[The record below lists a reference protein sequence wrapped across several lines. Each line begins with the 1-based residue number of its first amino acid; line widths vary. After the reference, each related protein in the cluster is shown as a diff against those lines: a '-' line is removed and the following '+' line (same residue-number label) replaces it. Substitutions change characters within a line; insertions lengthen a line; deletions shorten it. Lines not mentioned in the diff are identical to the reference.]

1 MGFNKKLPVWV
12 IILLDLVLTAAV
24 VLSFAYFHHVKDWG
38 KTEGPKKDYNSPSA
52 AGSTIEEHT
61 HSWTEKE
68 VKTPTCLT
76 EGYVLYVCACGE
88 EQKNILP
95 ALGHSSYHL
104 VDAKEATEEENGYTG
119 DKYCDI
125 CKKLV
130 EYGEVIP
137 AKKYNGLH
145 LVNYSEP
152 TCLEEGYSGDWVNE
166 QGTVVIKGTV
176 LLPLSDSH
184 KFVLERTEAPTC
196 TSEGYSLY
204 RCSACGFE
212 KKDDIQER
220 LPHENDGNGYCRY
233 CRKCLLD
240 TSGDFGSL
248 YPEKFIQDD
257 SVVILKDDAQIR
269 AYALQ
274 NRLTLENAE
283 KGTFISFYRSHD
295 VYMSVRQVDEVMNG
309 YLARCYVYDI
319 YVRNIENFYTVADK
333 ATSMENLMEKA
344 ETDLG
349 CTVVGA
355 VNGDYW
361 SNSNHCRVAVRNGI
375 LLREP
380 SKVDSDLCVL
390 YRDGTMRTYQSA
402 DFDWAA
408 VDAAGPWQVW
418 DFGPA
423 LLDENGNPYSSFEPR
438 YYDKNLITNTHPR
451 MAVGYHQPGH
461 YTLLSVDGRKKDE
474 NGNYIYG
481 CSIPSLAQYMKEL
494 GCTVAYNLDGGDSA
508 QAYAN
513 GDPIRQAEGRDTQR
527 VISDILCVGEVKK
540 ES

>member
-12 IILLDLVLTAAV
+12 IILLDLILTAAV

-76 EGYVLYVCACGE
+76 EGYVLYVCTCRE

-104 VDAKEATEEENGYTG
+104 VNAKEATEEENGYTG

-166 QGTVVIKGTV
+166 QGTVVIQGTV

-184 KFVLERTEAPTC
+184 KFVLERTEVPTC

-333 ATSMENLMEKA
+333 ATSVENLMEKA

-390 YRDGTMRTYQSA
+390 YRDGTMRTYQSS

>member
-1 MGFNKKLPVWV
+1 MGFNKKLPVWA
-12 IILLDLVLTAAV
+12 ITLMDLVLIVAV

-38 KTEGPKKDYNSPSA
+38 KMEGPKKDYNTPSSPDS
-52 AGSTIEEHT
+52 SIEAHM
-61 HSWTEKE
+61 HNWIEKE
-68 VKTPTCLT
+68 VKTPTCLA
-76 EGYVLYVCACGE
+76 EGYVLYSCACGE
-88 EQKNILP
+88 EQRNILP

-104 VDAKEATEEENGYTG
+104 VNAKEATEEENGYTG

-130 EYGEVIP
+130 AYGEVIP
-137 AKKYNGLH
+137 AKKYKGLH
-145 LVNYSEP
+145 LVNYEEP
-152 TCLEEGYSGDWVNE
+152 TCLKEGYSGDWVDE

-176 LLPLSDSH
+176 LSALGDSH
-184 KFVLERTEAPTC
+184 RFVLEGTEAPTC
-196 TSEGYSLY
+196 INEGYSLY
-204 RCSACGFE
+204 RCSVCGLE

-233 CRKCLLD
+233 CQKCLLD

-248 YPEKFIQDD
+248 YPEKFVQND

-274 NRLTLENAE
+274 NRITLENAE
-283 KGTFISFYRSHD
+283 KGTYISFYRSHD

-333 ATSMENLMEKA
+333 AASMEDLMKKA
-344 ETDLG
+344 ETNPG

-361 SNSNHCRVAVRNGI
+361 SNSNHCRVAVRNGV

-390 YRDGTMRTYQSA
+390 YRDGTMRTYQSSY
-402 DFDWAA
+402 FDWAA

-461 YTLLSVDGRKKDE
+461 YTLLSVDGRKNDE

-481 CSIPSLAQYMKEL
+481 CSIPSLAQYMKAL

-508 QAYAN
+508 QAWAN

-527 VISDILCVGEVKK
+527 VISDILCVGEVRK

>member
-390 YRDGTMRTYQSA
+390 YRDGTMRTYQSS

-474 NGNYIYG
+474 NRNYIYG

>member
-508 QAYAN
+508 QAYAS

>member
-104 VDAKEATEEENGYTG
+104 VNAKEATEEENGYTG

-184 KFVLERTEAPTC
+184 KFVLERTEVPTC

-319 YVRNIENFYTVADK
+319 YVRNIENFYTVAGK

-361 SNSNHCRVAVRNGI
+361 SNSNHCRAAVRNGI

-408 VDAAGPWQVW
+408 VYAAGPWQVW

-423 LLDENGNPYSSFEPR
+423 LLDENGDPYSSFEPR

-481 CSIPSLAQYMKEL
+481 CNIPSLAQYMKEL

-540 ES
+540 GS

>member
-1 MGFNKKLPVWV
+1 M
-12 IILLDLVLTAAV
+12 
-24 VLSFAYFHHVKDWG
+24 
-38 KTEGPKKDYNSPSA
+38 
-52 AGSTIEEHT
+52 
-61 HSWTEKE
+61 
-68 VKTPTCLT
+68 
-76 EGYVLYVCACGE
+76 
-88 EQKNILP
+88 
-95 ALGHSSYHL
+95 
-104 VDAKEATEEENGYTG
+104 
-119 DKYCDI
+119 
-125 CKKLV
+125 
-130 EYGEVIP
+130 
-137 AKKYNGLH
+137 
-145 LVNYSEP
+145 
-152 TCLEEGYSGDWVNE
+152 
-166 QGTVVIKGTV
+166 
-176 LLPLSDSH
+176 
-184 KFVLERTEAPTC
+184 
-196 TSEGYSLY
+196 
-204 RCSACGFE
+204 
-212 KKDDIQER
+212 
-220 LPHENDGNGYCRY
+220 
-233 CRKCLLD
+233 
-240 TSGDFGSL
+240 
-248 YPEKFIQDD
+248 
-257 SVVILKDDAQIR
+257 VILKDDAQIR

-319 YVRNIENFYTVADK
+319 YVRNIENFYTVAGK

-361 SNSNHCRVAVRNGI
+361 SNSNHCRAAVRNGI

-423 LLDENGNPYSSFEPR
+423 LLDENGDPYSSFEPR

-481 CSIPSLAQYMKEL
+481 CNIPSLAQYMKEL

-540 ES
+540 GS

>member
-104 VDAKEATEEENGYTG
+104 VNAKEATEEENGYTG

-184 KFVLERTEAPTC
+184 KFVLERTEVPTC

-319 YVRNIENFYTVADK
+319 YVRNIENFYTVAGK

-361 SNSNHCRVAVRNGI
+361 SNSNHCRAAVRNGI

-423 LLDENGNPYSSFEPR
+423 LLDENGDPYSSFEPR
-438 YYDKNLITNTHPR
+438 YYDKNLISNTHPR

-481 CSIPSLAQYMKEL
+481 CNIPSLAQYMKEL

-540 ES
+540 GS

>member
-390 YRDGTMRTYQSA
+390 YRDGTMRTYQSS

-474 NGNYIYG
+474 NRNYIYG

-513 GDPIRQAEGRDTQR
+513 GDPIRQAEGRDNQR

>member
-38 KTEGPKKDYNSPSA
+38 KTEGPKKDYNSPFA

-104 VDAKEATEEENGYTG
+104 VNAKEATEEENGYTG

-184 KFVLERTEAPTC
+184 KFMLERTEVPTC

-319 YVRNIENFYTVADK
+319 YVRNIENFYTVAGK

-361 SNSNHCRVAVRNGI
+361 SNSNHCRAAVRNGI

-423 LLDENGNPYSSFEPR
+423 LLDENGDPYSSFEPR

-481 CSIPSLAQYMKEL
+481 CNIPSLAQYMKEL

-540 ES
+540 GS

>member
-52 AGSTIEEHT
+52 AGSTIEEYT

-104 VDAKEATEEENGYTG
+104 VNAKEATEEENGYTG

-184 KFVLERTEAPTC
+184 KFVLERTEVPTC

-319 YVRNIENFYTVADK
+319 YVRNIENFYTVAGK

-361 SNSNHCRVAVRNGI
+361 SNSNHCRAAVRNGI

-390 YRDGTMRTYQSA
+390 YRDGTMRTYRSA

-423 LLDENGNPYSSFEPR
+423 LLDENGDPYSSFEPR

-481 CSIPSLAQYMKEL
+481 CNIPSLAQYMKEL

-540 ES
+540 GS

>member
-104 VDAKEATEEENGYTG
+104 VNAKEATEEENGYTG

-184 KFVLERTEAPTC
+184 KFVLERTEVPTC

-319 YVRNIENFYTVADK
+319 YVRNIENFYTVAGK

-390 YRDGTMRTYQSA
+390 YRDGTMRTYQSS

-513 GDPIRQAEGRDTQR
+513 GDPIRQAEGRDNQR

>member
-12 IILLDLVLTAAV
+12 IILLDLILTAAV

-104 VDAKEATEEENGYTG
+104 VNAKEATEEENGYTG

-166 QGTVVIKGTV
+166 QGTVVIQGTV

-184 KFVLERTEAPTC
+184 KFVLERTEVPTC

-220 LPHENDGNGYCRY
+220 QPHENDGNGYCRY

-333 ATSMENLMEKA
+333 ATSMENLIEKA

-423 LLDENGNPYSSFEPR
+423 LLDENGDPYSSFEPR

-527 VISDILCVGEVKK
+527 VISDILCVGEVRK

>member
-184 KFVLERTEAPTC
+184 KFVLERTEVPTC

-344 ETDLG
+344 ENDLG

-481 CSIPSLAQYMKEL
+481 CNIPSLAQYMKEL

-527 VISDILCVGEVKK
+527 VISDILCVGEVRK

>member
-12 IILLDLVLTAAV
+12 IILLDLILTAAV

-104 VDAKEATEEENGYTG
+104 VNAKEATEEENGYTG

-166 QGTVVIKGTV
+166 QGTVVIQGTV

-184 KFVLERTEAPTC
+184 KFVLERTEVPTC

-333 ATSMENLMEKA
+333 ATSMENLIEKA

-390 YRDGTMRTYQSA
+390 YRDGTMRTYQSS

-438 YYDKNLITNTHPR
+438 DYDKNLITNTHPR

>member
-104 VDAKEATEEENGYTG
+104 VNAKEATEEENGYTG

-184 KFVLERTEAPTC
+184 KFVLERTEVPTC

-204 RCSACGFE
+204 RWSACGFE

-283 KGTFISFYRSHD
+283 KGIFISFYRSHD

-319 YVRNIENFYTVADK
+319 YVRNIENFYTVAGK

-361 SNSNHCRVAVRNGI
+361 SNSNHCRAAVRNGI

-423 LLDENGNPYSSFEPR
+423 LLDENGDPYSSFEPR

-481 CSIPSLAQYMKEL
+481 CNIPSLAQYMKEL
-494 GCTVAYNLDGGDSA
+494 GCAVAYNLDGGDSA

-540 ES
+540 GS

>member
-12 IILLDLVLTAAV
+12 IVLLDLILTAAV

-52 AGSTIEEHT
+52 ADSTIEEHT

-104 VDAKEATEEENGYTG
+104 VNAKEATEEENGYTG

-166 QGTVVIKGTV
+166 QGTVVIQGTV

-184 KFVLERTEAPTC
+184 KFVLERTEVPTC

-390 YRDGTMRTYQSA
+390 YRDGTMRTYQSS

-461 YTLLSVDGRKKDE
+461 YTLLSVDGRKNDE

>member
-104 VDAKEATEEENGYTG
+104 VNAKEATEEENGYTG

-166 QGTVVIKGTV
+166 QGTVVIQGTV

-184 KFVLERTEAPTC
+184 KFVLERTEVPTC

-220 LPHENDGNGYCRY
+220 QPHENDGNGYCRY

-333 ATSMENLMEKA
+333 ATSMENLIEKA

-423 LLDENGNPYSSFEPR
+423 LLDENGDPYSSFEPR

>member
-104 VDAKEATEEENGYTG
+104 VNAKEATEEENGYTG

-166 QGTVVIKGTV
+166 QGTVVIQGTV

-184 KFVLERTEAPTC
+184 KFVLERTEVPTC

-319 YVRNIENFYTVADK
+319 YVRNIENFYTVAGK

-361 SNSNHCRVAVRNGI
+361 SNSNHCRAAVRNGI

-390 YRDGTMRTYQSA
+390 YRDGTMRTYRSS

-423 LLDENGNPYSSFEPR
+423 LLDENGDPYSSFEPR

-481 CSIPSLAQYMKEL
+481 CNIPSLAQYMKEL

-527 VISDILCVGEVKK
+527 VISDILCVGVKK

>member
-12 IILLDLVLTAAV
+12 ILLLDLILTAAV

-104 VDAKEATEEENGYTG
+104 VNAKEATEEENGYTG

-145 LVNYSEP
+145 LVDYSEP

-166 QGTVVIKGTV
+166 QGTVVIQGTV

-184 KFVLERTEAPTC
+184 KFVLERTEVPTC

-220 LPHENDGNGYCRY
+220 QPHENDGNGYCRY

-283 KGTFISFYRSHD
+283 KGTYISFYRSHD

-333 ATSMENLMEKA
+333 ATSMENLIEKA

-390 YRDGTMRTYQSA
+390 YRDGTMRTYQSS

-527 VISDILCVGEVKK
+527 VISDILCVGEVRK

>member
-12 IILLDLVLTAAV
+12 IILLDLILTAAV

-104 VDAKEATEEENGYTG
+104 VNAKEATEEENGYTG

-166 QGTVVIKGTV
+166 QGTVVIQGTV

-184 KFVLERTEAPTC
+184 KFVLERTEVPTC

-333 ATSMENLMEKA
+333 ATSMENLIEKA

-380 SKVDSDLCVL
+380 SKVDSGLCVL
-390 YRDGTMRTYQSA
+390 YRDGTMRTYQSS

-527 VISDILCVGEVKK
+527 VISDILCVGEVRK

>member
-104 VDAKEATEEENGYTG
+104 VNAKEATEEENGYTG

-184 KFVLERTEAPTC
+184 KFMLERTEVPTC

-319 YVRNIENFYTVADK
+319 YVRNIENFYTVAGK

-361 SNSNHCRVAVRNGI
+361 SNSNHCRAAVRNGI

-423 LLDENGNPYSSFEPR
+423 LLDENGDPYSSFEPR
-438 YYDKNLITNTHPR
+438 YYDKNLITNTHSR

-481 CSIPSLAQYMKEL
+481 CNIPSLAQYMKEL

-540 ES
+540 GS

>member
-12 IILLDLVLTAAV
+12 IVLLDLILTAAV

-76 EGYVLYVCACGE
+76 EGYVLYVCVCRE

-104 VDAKEATEEENGYTG
+104 VNAKEATEEENGYTG

-166 QGTVVIKGTV
+166 QGTVVIQGTV

-184 KFVLERTEAPTC
+184 KFVLERTEVPTC

-333 ATSMENLMEKA
+333 ATSMENLIEKA

-390 YRDGTMRTYQSA
+390 YRDGTMRTYQSS

>member
-12 IILLDLVLTAAV
+12 IILLDLILTAAV

-104 VDAKEATEEENGYTG
+104 VNAKEATEEENGYTG

-166 QGTVVIKGTV
+166 QGTVVIQGTV

-184 KFVLERTEAPTC
+184 KFVLERTEVPTC

-220 LPHENDGNGYCRY
+220 QPHENDGNGYCRY

-344 ETDLG
+344 ENDLG

-390 YRDGTMRTYQSA
+390 YRDGTMRTYQSS

-481 CSIPSLAQYMKEL
+481 CNIPSLAQYMKEL

-513 GDPIRQAEGRDTQR
+513 GDPIRQAEGRDNQR

>member
-76 EGYVLYVCACGE
+76 EGYVQYVCACGE

-104 VDAKEATEEENGYTG
+104 VNAKEATEEENGYTG

-184 KFVLERTEAPTC
+184 KFMLERTEVPTC

-319 YVRNIENFYTVADK
+319 YVRNIENFYTVAGK

-361 SNSNHCRVAVRNGI
+361 SNSNHCRAAVRNGI

-423 LLDENGNPYSSFEPR
+423 LLDENGDPYSSFEPR

-481 CSIPSLAQYMKEL
+481 CNIPSLAQYMKEL

-540 ES
+540 GS

>member
-12 IILLDLVLTAAV
+12 IILLDLILTAAV

-104 VDAKEATEEENGYTG
+104 VNAKEATEEENGYTG

-166 QGTVVIKGTV
+166 QGTVVIQGTV

-184 KFVLERTEAPTC
+184 KFVLERTEVPTC

-481 CSIPSLAQYMKEL
+481 CSIPSLAQYMKKL

>member
-12 IILLDLVLTAAV
+12 IVLLDLVLTAAV

-104 VDAKEATEEENGYTG
+104 VNAKEATEEENGYTG

-319 YVRNIENFYTVADK
+319 YVRNIENFYTVAGK

-390 YRDGTMRTYQSA
+390 YRDGTMRTYRSS

-513 GDPIRQAEGRDTQR
+513 GDPIRQAEGRDNQR

>member
-184 KFVLERTEAPTC
+184 KFVLERTEVPTC

-390 YRDGTMRTYQSA
+390 YRDGTMRTYQSS

-513 GDPIRQAEGRDTQR
+513 GDPIRQAEGRDNQR

>member
-12 IILLDLVLTAAV
+12 IILLDLILTAAV

-104 VDAKEATEEENGYTG
+104 VNAKEATEEENGYTG

-166 QGTVVIKGTV
+166 QGTVVIQGTV

-184 KFVLERTEAPTC
+184 KFVLERTEVPTC

-220 LPHENDGNGYCRY
+220 QPHENDGNGYCRY

-527 VISDILCVGEVKK
+527 VISDILCVGEVRK

>member
-390 YRDGTMRTYQSA
+390 YRDGTMRTYQSS

-513 GDPIRQAEGRDTQR
+513 GDPIRQAEGRDNQR

>member
-12 IILLDLVLTAAV
+12 IVLLDLVLTAAV

-104 VDAKEATEEENGYTG
+104 VNAKEATEEENGYTG

-319 YVRNIENFYTVADK
+319 YVRNIENFYTVAGK

-390 YRDGTMRTYQSA
+390 YRDGTMRTYQSS

-513 GDPIRQAEGRDTQR
+513 GDPIRQAEGRDNQR

>member
-12 IILLDLVLTAAV
+12 IVLLDLVLTAAV

-104 VDAKEATEEENGYTG
+104 VNAKEATEEENGYTG

-166 QGTVVIKGTV
+166 QGTVVIQGTV

-184 KFVLERTEAPTC
+184 KFVLERTEVPTC

-333 ATSMENLMEKA
+333 ATSMENLIEKA